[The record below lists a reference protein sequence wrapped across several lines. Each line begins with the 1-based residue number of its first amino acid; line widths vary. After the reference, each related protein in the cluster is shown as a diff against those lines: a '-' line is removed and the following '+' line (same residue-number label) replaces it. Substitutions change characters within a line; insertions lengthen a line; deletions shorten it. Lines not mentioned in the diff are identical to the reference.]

1 MARIIKTQLRE
12 VKPVVATPHRKDVT
26 RAPHNADP
34 YGTAFTDVSHARKW
48 FAAVAWLRRGKKSKW
63 LLDNVAPA
71 KWRDVFDD
79 EGKASAQA

>member
-1 MARIIKTQLRE
+1 MARIKTELRE
-12 VKPVVATPHRKDVT
+12 VKPKPEPT
-26 RAPHNADP
+26 APFRFDTTKAP
-34 YGTAFTDVSHARKW
+34 YANEDLAAKW
-48 FAAVAWLRRGKKSKW
+48 RAAVAWLRRGKKSKW